1 MNCCTQKLFDPGLLD
16 SLLTVEGT
24 KERKAY
30 FVVLEPLCFRNND
43 VKPYLL
49 HCLKGKSKVC
59 LLKAMVE
66 CGFSALTACLC

>member
-1 MNCCTQKLFDPGLLD
+1 MKPLKREHCMNCCTQKLFDPGLLD

-49 HCLKGKSKVC
+49 
-59 LLKAMVE
+59 E
-66 CGFSALTACLC
+66 RQE